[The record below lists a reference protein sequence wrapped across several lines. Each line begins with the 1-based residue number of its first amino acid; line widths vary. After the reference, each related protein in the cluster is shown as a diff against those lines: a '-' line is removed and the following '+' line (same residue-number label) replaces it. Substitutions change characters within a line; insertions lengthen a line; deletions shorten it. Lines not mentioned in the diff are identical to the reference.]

1 MEKDK
6 DNLEKIY
13 QKLKEEDKSL
23 NLKKWNESFISKII
37 LLLPL
42 LIFFITFLKVN
53 SEKSIL
59 DLIAFI
65 GLGGILIAGGL
76 GLNFFLKKSN

>member
-13 QKLKEEDKSL
+13 QKLKEEDESL

>member
-1 MEKDK
+1 MENDR

-13 QKLKEEDKSL
+13 QKIKEEDFNL
-23 NLKKWNESFISKII
+23 NLKKWNESFISKIV

-53 SEKSIL
+53 SDKSIL

-65 GLGGILIAGGL
+65 ALGGLLVSVGL
-76 GLNFFLKKSN
+76 FLNFYLKKE

>member
-1 MEKDK
+1 MGKDR
-6 DNLEKIY
+6 DNLEKIL
-13 QKLKEEDKSL
+13 QKLKEEESSL
-23 NLKKWNESFISKII
+23 NLKKWNESFIPKII

-65 GLGGILIAGGL
+65 GLGAILIAGGL

>member
-76 GLNFFLKKSN
+76 GLNFFLKKK

>member
-1 MEKDK
+1 MEKDN

-13 QKLKEEDKSL
+13 QKLKEEDESL

-37 LLLPL
+37 LLLPI

>member
-1 MEKDK
+1 MENDR

-13 QKLKEEDKSL
+13 QKIKEEDFNL
-23 NLKKWNESFISKII
+23 NLKKWNESFISKIV

-53 SEKSIL
+53 SDKSIL

-65 GLGGILIAGGL
+65 ALGGMLVAVGL
-76 GLNFFLKKSN
+76 FLNFYLKKE

>member
-76 GLNFFLKKSN
+76 GLNFFLKEK